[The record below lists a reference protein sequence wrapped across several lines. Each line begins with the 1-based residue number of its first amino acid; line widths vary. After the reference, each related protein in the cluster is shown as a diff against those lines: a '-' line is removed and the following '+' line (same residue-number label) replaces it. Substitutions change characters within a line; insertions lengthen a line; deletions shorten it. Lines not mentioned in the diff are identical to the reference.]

1 MSNLLPIIE
10 DLDNARGDAERAAW
24 LLSCPL
30 QILGKYRDTI
40 VNRLQ
45 HAGFHFGIEYLEAEL
60 AGLMAVRGRDGV
72 PVGGPAETLVFAR
85 FAMQAIADRQA
96 PDHSLTEV

>member
-10 DLDNARGDAERAAW
+10 QLDNAKTDAERAAW

-30 QILGKYRDTI
+30 QILGKYRETI
-40 VNRLQ
+40 ANRLH
-45 HAGFHFGIEYLEAEL
+45 HAGFQWGLDYLEAEI

-72 PVGGPAETLVFAR
+72 PVGGPAATLVFAR
-85 FAMQAIADRQA
+85 LGMGAIADGASPGPR
-96 PDHSLTEV
+96 STEA